1 MRGDKVNAN
10 RKYIQSIYTSLSCC
24 TKFSLNWMKDS
35 HVRPKALNLIQEKVG
50 DTLQLVGTGKDLLN
64 RTSVVQAL
72 RPTVGKWDTI

>member
-1 MRGDKVNAN
+1 
-10 RKYIQSIYTSLSCC
+10 
-24 TKFSLNWMKDS
+24 MKDS

-50 DTLQLVGTGKDLLN
+50 DSLQLAGTGKDFLN